1 MQLLGYKMSD
11 NSFTHKTPSSRFGNM
26 DFYKKCIA
34 IAAPVMLQ
42 QLIMGLVSLIDNF
55 MVAGLGDIKMASVN
69 VANQINFLFMVVI
82 AVFFASGGI
91 YLSQHNGAKNPPG
104 MKQAFRF
111 KVIFAVGT
119 ALIYMTVLL
128 LIPDLVIKAM
138 TNGNKEQA
146 AISEYAVK
154 YFRIIAFTC
163 LPMAYSGAIGTSY
176 REIGKARLPLIVAV
190 IAGLINSFLNWLLI
204 YGNMGAPRL
213 EVEGAAIATVI
224 ARVVEMIILIICI
237 KTKPQDFYVK
247 TRHIFL
253 IKASIFIEMIKK
265 SSVIFF
271 SEISWA
277 ASEILMTALY
287 NSRGGAETVAGMAA
301 GFTIANMFFLVF
313 QGVHV
318 ATIVVVGGTLGAGDL
333 DSAKVKARWI
343 LHGAVIAGIFI
354 AIIEALSVFMI
365 PFVFSNLTPEANKI
379 TIGLILLISAY
390 MPLWS
395 IIAAQFAVSRSGG
408 DALFGVIV
416 DIPVSLFLFAP
427 IAIALAKYTSIGP
440 VPMYGIAKLT
450 DFIKVAIGFFMLK
463 KEKWVRNLTDNID
476 L

>member
-1 MQLLGYKMSD
+1 MSGD
-11 NSFTHKTPSSRFGNM
+11 SSSHTTSAPRFG
-26 DFYKKCIA
+26 DWGFYKKCIA

-69 VANQINFLFMVVI
+69 VANQVNFLFMVTI
-82 AVFFASGGI
+82 AVFYGAGGI
-91 YLSQHNGAKNPPG
+91 YLSQHNGAKNPSG

-119 ALIYMTVLL
+119 AILYMTSLL
-128 LIPDLVIKAM
+128 LIPEFIINSM
-138 TNGNKEQA
+138 THGNKEQLSIA
-146 AISEYAVK
+146 EYAVK
-154 YFRIIAFTC
+154 YFRVIAFTC
-163 LPMAYSGAIGTSY
+163 IPMAYSGAIGTSY
-176 REIGKARLPLIVAV
+176 REIGKARLPLIVAI
-190 IAGLINSFLNWLLI
+190 IAALTNSFLNWLLI

-224 ARVVEMIILIICI
+224 ARLVEMVILIVCI

-247 TRHIFL
+247 TRDIFL
-253 IKASIFIEMIKK
+253 IKASIFMEMIRK

-333 DSAKVKARWI
+333 NSAKMKARWI
-343 LHGAVIAGIFI
+343 LHGAVIAGIVI
-354 AIIEALSVFMI
+354 AIIEALSIFMI
-365 PFVFSNLTPEANKI
+365 PFVFSNLTTEANKI

-408 DALFGVIV
+408 DTLFGVIV

-427 IAIALAKYTSIGP
+427 IAIVLAKYTSIGP
-440 VPMYGIAKLT
+440 VAMYGIAKLT
-450 DFIKVAIGFFMLK
+450 DFLKVIIGCFMLK
-463 KEKWVRNLTDNID
+463 REKWVRNLTGNID